1 MDRRAHEMLAG
12 VNFDIAL
19 FGIDALLYYIFLGS
33 LFVPN
38 GKREEI
44 PVASSM
50 TVEMRQYGDKESA
63 AEVLAIRNDG
73 YLPSTAKVSAK
84 NRR

>member
-1 MDRRAHEMLAG
+1 
-12 VNFDIAL
+12 
-19 FGIDALLYYIFLGS
+19 
-33 LFVPN
+33 
-38 GKREEI
+38 
-44 PVASSM
+44 M